1 MSRIDNAIS
10 DALGVEKEIKKE
22 EKELEENS
30 TQDEAQDPESK
41 DDLNSLTYEELLE
54 QVNKQKEETLRAVA
68 ELENYRKRSSNEI
81 TNALKYANSELL
93 LSIIPLITSLEKS
106 VEGSEDAEKIDKEG
120 IMLILNSF
128 EKTLENFNIVPINP
142 SGQEFDP
149 EKHEAVSTVN
159 NPGEKDN
166 FVTNTLE
173 RGWTLNERVVKPA
186 LVVVNKK

>member
-1 MSRIDNAIS
+1 MTDQDQKNSNE
-10 DALGVEKEIKKE
+10 VEE
-22 EKELEENS
+22 EVQTEDSQEEVNSELN
-30 TQDEAQDPESK
+30 
-41 DDLNSLTYEELLE
+41 NLTYEELLE
-54 QVNKQKEETLRAVA
+54 EVDKKKEETLRAVA
-68 ELENYRKRSSNEI
+68 ELENYRRRTSNEL
-81 TNALKYANSELL
+81 TNALKFANSELL
-93 LSIIPLITSLEKS
+93 LAIIPIITSLEKATTDL
-106 VEGSEDAEKIDKEG
+106 EDAEKIDKEG
-120 IMLILNSF
+120 VLLILDSF

>member
-1 MSRIDNAIS
+1 MTDQDQKNSN
-10 DALGVEKEIKKE
+10 VEEDEVQTEDSQE
-22 EKELEENS
+22 EVNSELN
-30 TQDEAQDPESK
+30 
-41 DDLNSLTYEELLE
+41 NLTYEELLE
-54 QVNKQKEETLRAVA
+54 EVDKKKEETLRAVA
-68 ELENYRKRSSNEI
+68 ELENYRRRTSNEL

-93 LSIIPLITSLEKS
+93 LAIIPIITSLEKATTD
-106 VEGSEDAEKIDKEG
+106 SEDAEKIDKEG
-120 IMLILNSF
+120 VLLILDSF

-142 SGQEFDP
+142 TGQEFDP

>member
-1 MSRIDNAIS
+1 MSD
-10 DALGVEKEIKKE
+10 KETKE
-22 EKELEENS
+22 EKIEQEADNNKEA
-30 TQDEAQDPESK
+30 TETEAQE
-41 DDLNSLTYEELLE
+41 DLNNLTYEELLE
-54 QVNKQKEETLRAVA
+54 QVDKQKEETLRAVA
-68 ELENYRKRSSNEI
+68 ELENYRKRSANEI

-93 LSIIPLITSLEKS
+93 LSIVPLVTSLEKS
-106 VEGSEDAEKIDKEG
+106 IENSEDSEKIDKEG
-120 IMLILNSF
+120 ILLILDSF

>member
-1 MSRIDNAIS
+1 MSD
-10 DALGVEKEIKKE
+10 KEAKE
-22 EKELEENS
+22 EKIEQEADNNKEA
-30 TQDEAQDPESK
+30 TETEAQE
-41 DDLNSLTYEELLE
+41 DLNNLTYEELLE
-54 QVNKQKEETLRAVA
+54 QVDKQKEETLRAVA
-68 ELENYRKRSSNEI
+68 ELENYRKRSANEI

-93 LSIIPLITSLEKS
+93 LSIVPLVTSLEKS
-106 VEGSEDAEKIDKEG
+106 IKNSEDSEKIDKEG
-120 IMLILNSF
+120 ILLILDSF

>member
-1 MSRIDNAIS
+1 MSD
-10 DALGVEKEIKKE
+10 KEAKE
-22 EKELEENS
+22 EKIEQEADNNKEATETE
-30 TQDEAQDPESK
+30 TQE
-41 DDLNSLTYEELLE
+41 DLNNLTYEELLE
-54 QVNKQKEETLRAVA
+54 QVDKQKEETLRAVA
-68 ELENYRKRSSNEI
+68 ELENYRKRSANEI

-93 LSIIPLITSLEKS
+93 LSIVPLVTSLEKS
-106 VEGSEDAEKIDKEG
+106 IENSEDSEKIDKEG
-120 IMLILNSF
+120 ILLILDSF

>member
-1 MSRIDNAIS
+1 MS
-10 DALGVEKEIKKE
+10 EKEIKKE

-30 TQDEAQDPESK
+30 TQDEIQDSESK

-54 QVNKQKEETLRAVA
+54 QVEKQKEETLRAVA

>member
-1 MSRIDNAIS
+1 MSD
-10 DALGVEKEIKKE
+10 KEAKE
-22 EKELEENS
+22 EKIEQEAVNNKEA
-30 TQDEAQDPESK
+30 TETEAQE
-41 DDLNSLTYEELLE
+41 DLNNLTYEELLE
-54 QVNKQKEETLRAVA
+54 QVDKQKEETLRAVA
-68 ELENYRKRSSNEI
+68 ELENYRKRSANEI

-93 LSIIPLITSLEKS
+93 LSIVPLVTSLEKS
-106 VEGSEDAEKIDKEG
+106 IENSEDSEKIDKEG
-120 IMLILNSF
+120 ILLILDSF

>member
-1 MSRIDNAIS
+1 MS
-10 DALGVEKEIKKE
+10 EKEQKKE
-22 EKELEENS
+22 EDKLEEENVK
-30 TQDEAQDPESK
+30 DEAQDVEEQE
-41 DDLNSLTYEELLE
+41 DLNNLTYEELLE
-54 QVNKQKEETLRAVA
+54 QVDKQKEETLRAVA
-68 ELENYRKRSSNEI
+68 ELENFRKRSSNEI
-81 TNALKYANSELL
+81 TNALKFANSELL

-106 VEGSEDAEKIDKEG
+106 VEGSEESEKIDKEG
-120 IMLILNSF
+120 ILLILNSF

>member
-1 MSRIDNAIS
+1 MS
-10 DALGVEKEIKKE
+10 EKEQKKE
-22 EKELEENS
+22 EEKLEEENVK
-30 TQDEAQDPESK
+30 DEAQDVEEQE
-41 DDLNSLTYEELLE
+41 DLNNLTYEELLE
-54 QVNKQKEETLRAVA
+54 QVDKQKEETLRTVA
-68 ELENYRKRSSNEI
+68 ELENFRKRSSNEI
-81 TNALKYANSELL
+81 TNALKFANSELL

-106 VEGSEDAEKIDKEG
+106 VEGSEESEKIDKEG
-120 IMLILNSF
+120 ILLILNSF

>member
-1 MSRIDNAIS
+1 MSD
-10 DALGVEKEIKKE
+10 KEAKE
-22 EKELEENS
+22 EKIE
-30 TQDEAQDPESK
+30 QEADNNKKATETKAQE
-41 DDLNSLTYEELLE
+41 DLNNLTYEELLE
-54 QVNKQKEETLRAVA
+54 QVDKQKEETLRAVA
-68 ELENYRKRSSNEI
+68 ELENYRKRSANEI

-93 LSIIPLITSLEKS
+93 LSIVPLVTSLEKS
-106 VEGSEDAEKIDKEG
+106 IENSEDSEKIDKEG
-120 IMLILNSF
+120 ILLILDSF

>member
-1 MSRIDNAIS
+1 MS
-10 DALGVEKEIKKE
+10 E
-22 EKELEENS
+22 EKEAKNQEAEEE
-30 TQDEAQDPESK
+30 TKESS
-41 DDLNSLTYEELLE
+41 DSQHINNLTYEELLE
-54 QVNKQKEETLRAVA
+54 EVEKHKEDTLRAVA
-68 ELENYRKRSSNEI
+68 ELENFRKRSTNEL

-93 LSIIPLITSLEKS
+93 LSIIPLVTSLEKS
-106 VEGSEDAEKIDKEG
+106 IENSKESKKIDKEG
-120 IMLILNSF
+120 ILLILDSF

-142 SGQEFDP
+142 TGQEFDP

-186 LVVVNKK
+186 LVVVNKQ

>member
-1 MSRIDNAIS
+1 MSD
-10 DALGVEKEIKKE
+10 KEAKE
-22 EKELEENS
+22 EKIEQEADNNKEATETE
-30 TQDEAQDPESK
+30 TQ
-41 DDLNSLTYEELLE
+41 EELLE
-54 QVNKQKEETLRAVA
+54 QVDKQKEETLRAVA
-68 ELENYRKRSSNEI
+68 ELENYRKRSANEI

-93 LSIIPLITSLEKS
+93 LSIVPLVTSLEKS
-106 VEGSEDAEKIDKEG
+106 IENSEDSEKIDKEG
-120 IMLILNSF
+120 ILLILDSF

>member
-1 MSRIDNAIS
+1 MSK
-10 DALGVEKEIKKE
+10 KEII
-22 EKELEENS
+22 EEN
-30 TQDEAQDPESK
+30 QNPEAVDAKNEATTEANTEDTTS
-41 DDLNSLTYEELLE
+41 DLNGLTYEELLE
-54 QVNKQKEETLRAVA
+54 QVNKQKEDMLRAVA
-68 ELENYRKRSSNEI
+68 ELENYRKRSANEI

-106 VEGSEDAEKIDKEG
+106 VENSEDTEKIDKEG
-120 IMLILNSF
+120 IMLILDSF
-128 EKTLENFNIVPINP
+128 EKTLENFNIVPIQP

-186 LVVVNKK
+186 LVIVNKK

>member
-1 MSRIDNAIS
+1 M
-10 DALGVEKEIKKE
+10 
-22 EKELEENS
+22 
-30 TQDEAQDPESK
+30 
-41 DDLNSLTYEELLE
+41 
-54 QVNKQKEETLRAVA
+54 RAVA
-68 ELENYRKRSSNEI
+68 ELENYRRRTSNEL

-93 LSIIPLITSLEKS
+93 LAIIPIITSLEKATTDL
-106 VEGSEDAEKIDKEG
+106 EDAEKIDKEG
-120 IMLILNSF
+120 VLLILDSF

>member
-1 MSRIDNAIS
+1 MS
-10 DALGVEKEIKKE
+10 EKEQKKE
-22 EKELEENS
+22 EEKLEEENVK
-30 TQDEAQDPESK
+30 DEAQDVEEQE
-41 DDLNSLTYEELLE
+41 DLNNLTYEELLE
-54 QVNKQKEETLRAVA
+54 QVDKQKEETLRAVA
-68 ELENYRKRSSNEI
+68 ELENFRKRSSNEI
-81 TNALKYANSELL
+81 TNALKFANSELL

-106 VEGSEDAEKIDKEG
+106 VEGSEESEKIDKEG
-120 IMLILNSF
+120 ILLILNSF
-128 EKTLENFNIVPINP
+128 EKTLENFNIVPIKP

>member
-1 MSRIDNAIS
+1 MTDQDQKNSN
-10 DALGVEKEIKKE
+10 VEEDEVQTVDSQE
-22 EKELEENS
+22 EVNSELN
-30 TQDEAQDPESK
+30 
-41 DDLNSLTYEELLE
+41 NLTYEELLE
-54 QVNKQKEETLRAVA
+54 EVDKKKEETLRAVA
-68 ELENYRKRSSNEI
+68 ELENYRRRTSNEL

-93 LSIIPLITSLEKS
+93 LAIIPIITSLEKATTDL
-106 VEGSEDAEKIDKEG
+106 EDAEKIDKEG
-120 IMLILNSF
+120 VLLILDSF

>member
-1 MSRIDNAIS
+1 MS
-10 DALGVEKEIKKE
+10 EKEQKKE
-22 EKELEENS
+22 EEKLEEENVK
-30 TQDEAQDPESK
+30 DEAQDVEEQE
-41 DDLNSLTYEELLE
+41 DLNNLTYEELLE
-54 QVNKQKEETLRAVA
+54 QVDKQKEETLRAVA
-68 ELENYRKRSSNEI
+68 ELENFRKRSSNEI
-81 TNALKYANSELL
+81 TNALKFANSELL

-106 VEGSEDAEKIDKEG
+106 VEGSEESEKIDKEG
-120 IMLILNSF
+120 ILLILNSF

-186 LVVVNKK
+186 LVIVNKK